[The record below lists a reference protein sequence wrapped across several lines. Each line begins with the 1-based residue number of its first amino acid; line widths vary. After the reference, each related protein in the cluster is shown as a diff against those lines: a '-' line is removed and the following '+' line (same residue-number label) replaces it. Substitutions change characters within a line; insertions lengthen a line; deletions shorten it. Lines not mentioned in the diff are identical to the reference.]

1 MEKVYAFFEHPGLLQ
16 NLPQSLVG
24 GIPPK
29 WGIGI
34 LRFRDQAPGVGVA
47 LR

>member
-1 MEKVYAFFEHPGLLQ
+1 MPFLSTRGFSKTCFNPWFK
-16 NLPQSLVG
+16 

-34 LRFRDQAPGVGVA
+34 LRFRDQAPGVGEA